1 MIKTIIS
8 LVLITFL
15 LGLSLNVYEGNE
27 LTYEGIVVNGS
38 NSTLNQG
45 VIKLVD
51 GTMTITYEIANIVGD
66 GMKEKEIDFKQIV
79 SYFSKF
85 VYALIL
91 AYILWFIG
99 KLVVYVYIFIQEI
112 KFTKREKARLQKLKE
127 RRNEKI

>member
-1 MIKTIIS
+1 MIKTIIY

-66 GMKEKEIDFKQIV
+66 GMKEKE
-79 SYFSKF
+79 
-85 VYALIL
+85 
-91 AYILWFIG
+91 
-99 KLVVYVYIFIQEI
+99 
-112 KFTKREKARLQKLKE
+112 
-127 RRNEKI
+127 